1 MGGEGGVV
9 YSLSSKSDE
18 LENEKGERGERRR
31 TYPYHSDNGFI
42 PSRVW
47 GTKGDE

>member
-18 LENEKGERGERRR
+18 LENEKGERREKEDV
-31 TYPYHSDNGFI
+31 PI
-42 PSRVW
+42 PFR
-47 GTKGDE
+47 